1 MLTGGMKTFYAPQQ
15 AFHAPARELQNGEMV
30 PYAEKAERI
39 EAILGAI
46 ETPTPSTDFGLEPI
60 SAIHDADYIN
70 FLKRAHKDWTEA
82 GRPGDAFPYVF
93 PVHGRRPL
101 TLSRIDAELGQY
113 AYDCGTPIASRTW
126 ETAYWNAQTALSG
139 MQCVLSDRQIS
150 FALCR
155 PPGHH
160 AGADYM
166 GGYCYLNTV
175 AIAAQY
181 ARDQGAERIG
191 VLDVDYHHG
200 NGTQDVFYERGDVL
214 TVSLHADPK
223 TDYPFYWGHADETG
237 TGQGTGANLNLPMP
251 RGTDWQAYRR
261 TLYKG
266 IEAVAAFKPDILI
279 VPYGADTF
287 SGDPISFFEIE
298 TKDYKAMGTEIAAL
312 GLPTLITMEGGY
324 AIEALGANV
333 ASFLSG
339 FEATDQGQIG

>member
-1 MLTGGMKTFYAPQQ
+1 MKIHYSPKQ
-15 AFHAPARELQNGEMV
+15 ALHAPARELQNGEMV
-30 PYAEKAERI
+30 PYAEKVARI
-39 EAILGAI
+39 EAMLAAI
-46 ETPTPSTDFGLEPI
+46 PAPVPSTDFGLAPI
-60 SAIHDADYIN
+60 RAVHDDAYIA
-70 FLKRAHKDWTEA
+70 FLKRAHTDWTAA

-93 PVHGRRPL
+93 PVRGRRPL

-113 AYDCGTPIASRTW
+113 AYDCGTPVASGTW
-126 ETAYWNAQTALSG
+126 EAAYWNAQTALSG
-139 MQCVLSDRQIS
+139 MHGVLSGQKAG

-166 GGYCYLNTV
+166 GGYCYLNNV

-181 ARDQGAERIG
+181 ARDQGAARVA

-200 NGTQDVFYERGDVL
+200 NGTQDIFYERGDVL

-237 TGQGTGANLNLPMP
+237 AGQGVGGNVNLPMP
-251 RGTDWQAYRR
+251 RGTDWPAYREQ
-261 TLYKG
+261 LAKG

-287 SGDPISFFEIE
+287 SGDPISFFQIE
-298 TKDYKAMGTEIAAL
+298 TEAYQAMGQDIAAL

-339 FEATDQGQIG
+339 FQGQTG